1 MANLVKTISSISFAW
16 PITFERIHHSPPY
29 SLLYDYLQSYTQ
41 MTLFPE
47 TPKCLKVGILIVP
60 KFWMF
65 ISSSNQNFLEHRTT
79 ITYSF
84 QKYLSNGVLFA
95 PIGNHLTPTLRGFVI
110 GSQILNLTP
119 DPSFDHNSCISSLN
133 DQGEGTLDIFT
144 LRPFQWYFGGPIW
157 CFFVF
162 STKALN
168 IRDSCKSAT
177 PKMGVHLGIIGFN
190 LL

>member
-1 MANLVKTISSISFAW
+1 LGF
-16 PITFERIHHSPPY
+16 
-29 SLLYDYLQSYTQ
+29 LLSQNFGCSYLPQI
-41 MTLFPE
+41 
-47 TPKCLKVGILIVP
+47 KI
-60 KFWMF
+60 
-65 ISSSNQNFLEHRTT
+65 FLEHRTT